1 MDRVLECNGSITL
14 VPRVKRRQGNEGHE
28 GSMIHWM
35 IADRIIREM
44 GGIAPDGG
52 LKPPDV
58 PDGYK
63 LPRMSEWMVDWAIRH
78 VRETIP
84 DDWSLMVEV
93 PIAYEFDRFI
103 LSAHEDLLAISPDGR
118 LSKGIDWKTG
128 RDPVDPADSNEQV
141 ATYLTLQKRAWDS
154 LEAAE
159 FQIAQPRVDEEM
171 GFERI
176 STVSVNNLDV
186 IVAGMERR
194 VNAAIDNAL
203 EINSGRKQCA
213 WCPVGIQCPALREEL
228 KAMKL
233 KLTPESISL
242 VKQVPDDALLGDWVI
257 TMRKLKRP
265 TDDAEELLHERI
277 TAAGEV
283 VAGNGTRIT
292 RKIQRGSYTIEDPV
306 RFMEAVRV
314 LLPSDDSIARSF
326 TPSMTR
332 IKDEIADAQK
342 VPKTGSSDLTAENIF
357 DAHLR
362 PLVEQGERKILV
374 FT

>member
-1 MDRVLECNGSITL
+1 
-14 VPRVKRRQGNEGHE
+14 
-28 GSMIHWM
+28 
-35 IADRIIREM
+35 
-44 GGIAPDGG
+44 
-52 LKPPDV
+52 
-58 PDGYK
+58 
-63 LPRMSEWMVDWAIRH
+63 
-78 VRETIP
+78 
-84 DDWSLMVEV
+84 
-93 PIAYEFDRFI
+93 
-103 LSAHEDLLAISPDGR
+103 
-118 LSKGIDWKTG
+118 
-128 RDPVDPADSNEQV
+128 
-141 ATYLTLQKRAWDS
+141 
-154 LEAAE
+154 
-159 FQIAQPRVDEEM
+159 
-171 GFERI
+171 
-176 STVSVNNLDV
+176 
-186 IVAGMERR
+186 
-194 VNAAIDNAL
+194 
-203 EINSGRKQCA
+203 
-213 WCPVGIQCPALREEL
+213 VGIQCPALREEL

-342 VPKTGSSDLTAENIF
+342 VPKTGSSNLTAENIF